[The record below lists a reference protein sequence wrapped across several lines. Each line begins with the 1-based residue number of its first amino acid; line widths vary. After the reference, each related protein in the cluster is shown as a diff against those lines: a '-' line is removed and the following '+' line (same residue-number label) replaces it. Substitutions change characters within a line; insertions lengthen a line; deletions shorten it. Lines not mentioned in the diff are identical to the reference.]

1 MKISAKKDTAFQ
13 PHPATDEPV
22 KGVIVDIT
30 PPKEV
35 PTQWGLKKKFRI
47 VYETEVMDEENDRRY
62 CVWSQG
68 YTESLHEKS
77 ALLKDLK
84 KILGRNLTQA
94 ELDEFDM
101 EALIGMGVK
110 LIVIHAEH
118 DDQVYANIAFVGPDK
133 TKALKPSGKYTRV
146 IDRDEKQDTAP
157 AKKETK
163 KAVTW
168 EDAIVHVG
176 KHKGSKLGDLPQ
188 DAVTTL
194 IEKWLPN
201 NKDGSQLANALA
213 EVAEL
218 LGVGAAEEEY

>member
-1 MKISAKKDTAFQ
+1 MKISEKKGGDFT
-13 PHPATDEPV
+13 PHPVTDEPV
-22 KGVIVDIT
+22 KAVIVDIT
-30 PPKEV
+30 PLKERQ
-35 PTQWGLKKKFRI
+35 TQYGLKEEFRI
-47 VYETEVMDEENDRRY
+47 VYETEVLDEENDRRY
-62 CVWSQG
+62 CVWSRG
-68 YTESLHEKS
+68 YTASLNEKA
-77 ALLKDLK
+77 ALRKDLK
-84 KILGRNLTQA
+84 KILGRDLTKA
-94 ELDEFDM
+94 ELDEFDL
-101 EALIGMGVK
+101 EGLIGMGVK
-110 LIVIHAEH
+110 LIIIHDER
-118 DDQVYANIAFVGPDK
+118 DDKVYANIAFVGPDK
-133 TKALKPSGKYTRV
+133 AKALKPSGKYTRV
-146 IDRDEKQDTAP
+146 IDRDEKQESAP

-218 LGVGAAEEEY
+218 LGVGTAEEEY